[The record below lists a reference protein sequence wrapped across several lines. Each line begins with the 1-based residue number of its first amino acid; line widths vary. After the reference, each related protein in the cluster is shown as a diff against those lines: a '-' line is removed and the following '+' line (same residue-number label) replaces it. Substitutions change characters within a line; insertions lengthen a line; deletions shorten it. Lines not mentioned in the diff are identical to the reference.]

1 MEVNHNILERFE
13 KHLIASEPLN
23 YIVQHGYSKKNKILN
38 KLTLKHLDL
47 DLSKSVRLLFI
58 LLGISILFS
67 IIYCWI
73 KFSFMLDVKLPM
85 SYSILFSVISLCVS
99 LLILYNLVLTNIY
112 GLMDKNKFYKY
123 SPNVFIRLNDSK
135 KQINGLI
142 ENYINTNNKH
152 SELETKFPLVYD
164 LIYIKKEHIL

>member
-1 MEVNHNILERFE
+1 MEVNNNILERFE
-13 KHLIASEPLN
+13 KHLIASEPLD
-23 YIVQHGYSKKNKILN
+23 YITQHGYSKKNKLLN

-47 DLSKSVRLLFI
+47 DLSKSVRVLFI
-58 LLGISILFS
+58 LLGISIICS
-67 IIYCWI
+67 ILYCWI
-73 KFSFMLDVKLPM
+73 KVSFILDVKFTM
-85 SYSILFSVISLCVS
+85 SYTILFSVISVCVS

-135 KQINGLI
+135 EQINGLI
-142 ENYINTNNKH
+142 ENYIKTNNKYF
-152 SELETKFPLVYD
+152 ELETKFPLVYD